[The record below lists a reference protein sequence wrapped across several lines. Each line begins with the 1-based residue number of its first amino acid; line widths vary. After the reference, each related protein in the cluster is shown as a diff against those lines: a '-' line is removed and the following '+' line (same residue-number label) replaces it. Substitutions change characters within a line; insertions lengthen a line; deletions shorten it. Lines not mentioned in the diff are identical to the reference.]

1 MYIIL
6 IALYICIV
14 EKDELLI
21 GLKNFF
27 NVYFSNEETEEVT
40 KYLDED
46 GSGDVDYEEFS
57 KKVNF
62 NEMHQKASKYTIT
75 RISFINLM
83 LKEWEFYKE
92 REKRK
97 V

>member
-1 MYIIL
+1 M
-6 IALYICIV
+6 

-21 GLKNFF
+21 GLRNFF

-62 NEMHQKASKYTIT
+62 NEMH
-75 RISFINLM
+75 
-83 LKEWEFYKE
+83 
-92 REKRK
+92 
-97 V
+97 